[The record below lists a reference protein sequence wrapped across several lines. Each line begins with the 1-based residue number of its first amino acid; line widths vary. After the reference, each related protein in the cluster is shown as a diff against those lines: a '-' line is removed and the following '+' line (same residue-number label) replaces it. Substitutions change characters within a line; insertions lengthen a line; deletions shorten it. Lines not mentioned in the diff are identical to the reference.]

1 MLLRFKHNYF
11 ALAALVSAV
20 LFSILEVG
28 VPLSSGPRMA
38 ELNNPV
44 ALVCEQVA
52 AGFAIHGGVRPLTLQ
67 LFAGV
72 TTVLLALFLCCLFLR
87 VYRPGKR
94 SMAHNDALII
104 AQLLIGLCV
113 DSVLLNILVA
123 AQLGA
128 LMPWRRGL
136 AWLAFQV
143 GIGLTID
150 VVLMFTLFAGDSA
163 RVSILWNCTFERI
176 VQALGFGIA
185 LIVGVEQRSR
195 LTIAAAHAELLAT
208 QSLLGDMMRASE
220 RVRIARDLHDVI
232 GHHLTALNLHLDLA
246 LRQTEGKAGK
256 SLQTSRQ
263 LADDLLESV
272 RTLVGSERRD
282 QPVKLREA
290 LQTLCSGIPAPKIV
304 LTFEDGLDID
314 PPHLAHALFCCVQ
327 EAITN
332 AVRHAGADVMTID
345 IRRVDGK
352 FTVAVSDDGRGSQ
365 GGAEGNGLRGMR
377 ERLTQHGGGL
387 SVGNLPGRGFGID
400 MWLAPAGTAP

>member
-1 MLLRFKHNYF
+1 MLPRQKHNYF
-11 ALAALVSAV
+11 ALAALVSAI

-52 AGFAIHGGVRPLTLQ
+52 AIFATKDGLRALTLQ
-67 LFAGV
+67 LFACV
-72 TTVLLALFLCCLFLR
+72 STVLLGLFLYGLFLR
-87 VYRPGKR
+87 IYRPGKR
-94 SMAHNDALII
+94 SMARNDALII

-136 AWLAFQV
+136 AWLAVQIVV
-143 GIGLTID
+143 GLSID
-150 VVLMFTLFAGDSA
+150 VVLMFTLFAADSA

-256 SLQTSRQ
+256 SLQMSRQ

-272 RTLVGSERRD
+272 RTLVGSERRE

-304 LTFEDGLDID
+304 LSFEDGLDID
-314 PPHLAHALFCCVQ
+314 PPPMAHALFCCVQ

-332 AVRHAGADVMTID
+332 AVRHAGAESMTID
-345 IRRVDGK
+345 IRRVDDK
-352 FTVAVSDDGRGSQ
+352 FTVTVSDDGRGNH

-377 ERLTQHGGGL
+377 ERLAQYGGGL
-387 SVGNLPGRGFGID
+387 SAGNLPGRGFGIA
-400 MWLAPAGTAP
+400 MWLAPARPAL